1 MPFPR
6 KFSGLLAF
14 AAVCVALAAPP
25 ASAQTVLV
33 RNAPPGATIE
43 ILMNAKALPA
53 ATADA
58 NGDATLAVGLPGTQ
72 EEADVHIFTEACG
85 NVRRLLLVER
95 GLQPPAST
103 QPCDRRD
110 VYGFFLVRRVTTLV
124 VDMERPDV
132 AVFIRQGPVP
142 AAWLARGAEAEAAAG
157 RRLPPA
163 SRGLMV
169 SAGIGIA
176 TPSNF
181 STDTCGDVTNCSVS
195 DLKGSLSVGA
205 SYWLKSWIG
214 AQATFVRP
222 GSATAN
228 GSGDSFRFS
237 TSRQLRYVLLGGM
250 VGGAIGGVRIYGQ
263 GGATYHGA
271 SLTTSETADDKT
283 LTLADGTTQV
293 VPGGTQSFEL
303 KTQGWGWYAGA
314 GTEIWFKPAI
324 AMYIDGGVAKLK
336 GAAVGTADGAM
347 NDNVVT
353 LTVGARIHLGR

>member
-1 MPFPR
+1 MC
-6 KFSGLLAF
+6 LI
-14 AAVCVALAAPP
+14 LAARP
-25 ASAQTVLV
+25 ASAQMVYV

-43 ILMNAKALPA
+43 ILMNARALPA

-58 NGDATLAVGLPGTQ
+58 SGDATLVVGLPTKQ

-95 GLQPPAST
+95 GLQPPASA

-110 VYGFFLVRRVTTLV
+110 VYGFFVLRRVTTLV

-142 AAWLARGAEAEAAAG
+142 PAWLAHGAEAEAAAN
-157 RRLPPA
+157 RHLPPA
-163 SRGLMV
+163 PRGLMV

-176 TPSNF
+176 TPSDF
-181 STDTCGDVTNCSVS
+181 STDACGDVTTCSVS
-195 DLKGSLSVGA
+195 DFKGNFSVGV

-214 AQATFVRP
+214 AQASFVKP
-222 GSATAN
+222 GSASVT
-228 GSGDSFRFS
+228 GSGDTFRFS
-237 TSRQLRYVLLGGM
+237 TSRQLRYAQLGGM

-271 SLTTSETADDKT
+271 TLTTSETSDDKT
-283 LTLADGTTQV
+283 LTLADGTTQIV
-293 VPGGTQSFEL
+293 RGGTQSFEL
-303 KTQGWGWYAGA
+303 KTEGWGWYAGA
-314 GTEIWFKPAI
+314 GTEVWLKPAI
-324 AMYIDGGVAKLK
+324 AIYIDGGVAKLK
-336 GAAVGTADGAM
+336 GSALGTADGAM

-353 LTVGARIHLGR
+353 VMVGARIHLGR